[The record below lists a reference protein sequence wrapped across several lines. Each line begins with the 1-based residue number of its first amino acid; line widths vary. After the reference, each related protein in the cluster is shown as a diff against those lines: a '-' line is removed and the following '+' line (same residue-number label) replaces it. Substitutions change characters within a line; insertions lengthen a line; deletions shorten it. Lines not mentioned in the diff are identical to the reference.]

1 MPSKF
6 NRPLS
11 LFRALLFCNLQVN
24 NHIIKLY
31 LSLQRHLNKTRDY
44 RQNLKDPKLSPEVS

>member
-6 NRPLS
+6 NSLRPLS
-11 LFRALLFCNLQVN
+11 LFRALLFC
-24 NHIIKLY
+24 
-31 LSLQRHLNKTRDY
+31 KTRDY